1 MTCLWELIKSV
12 RFYVLTRKNSYSIF
26 DQISPMSAEL
36 LRKKNTMIAW
46 NVFPGF
52 QTNALGL
59 FLNCD
64 NTAEVAAWT
73 SFKKKTNLTF
83 FSKLAKISTRIFFAV
98 TSVADWSGTLLK
110 ED

>member
-1 MTCLWELIKSV
+1 
-12 RFYVLTRKNSYSIF
+12 
-26 DQISPMSAEL
+26 MSAEL

-52 QTNALGL
+52 QTNAWGL

-83 FSKLAKISTRIFFAV
+83 FSKLAKISTNIFFAV